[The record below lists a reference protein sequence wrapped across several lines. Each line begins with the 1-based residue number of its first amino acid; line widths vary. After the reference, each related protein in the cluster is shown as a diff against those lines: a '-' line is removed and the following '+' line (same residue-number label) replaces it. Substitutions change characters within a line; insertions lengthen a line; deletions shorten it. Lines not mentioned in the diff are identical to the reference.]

1 MNKHRLTSYLLG
13 GLSTK
18 RTNME
23 VGPRRLLGGVVRSES
38 SLDEHAGRRRAA
50 PFKIVLHDD
59 LPWLRLGG
67 AYFLMAAVCSL
78 PMVGRGLII
87 NTHLRLRPDI
97 STAFYMATWLPSPA
111 APIVGRLTD
120 LLPPSRRKIAAAAL
134 VVEAANTGGN
144 SSVILALRVHAGGGI
159 P

>member
-1 MNKHRLTSYLLG
+1 MAD
-13 GLSTK
+13 
-18 RTNME
+18 
-23 VGPRRLLGGVVRSES
+23 GPHRLLGGVVRSES
-38 SLDEHAGRRRAA
+38 SLDEQAGRRRAA

-97 STAFYMATWLPSPA
+97 STAFYMATWLPSLA

-120 LLPPSRRKIAAAAL
+120 CLLYTSPSPRDR
-134 VVEAANTGGN
+134 TRSRMP
-144 SSVILALRVHAGGGI
+144 SSA
-159 P
+159 

>member
-1 MNKHRLTSYLLG
+1 MD
-13 GLSTK
+13 
-18 RTNME
+18 
-23 VGPRRLLGGVVRSES
+23 GPHRLLGGVVRSES

-97 STAFYMATWLPSPA
+97 STAFYMATWLPSLA

-134 VVEAANTGGN
+134 VARRAHAWRRARACRASPPRC
-144 SSVILALRVHAGGGI
+144 SSRQRPAPCPPRRSASRSKN
-159 P
+159 